1 MGLTGMYIMVTEGK
15 ENIMNRDIMEGNWK
29 QLRGHIK
36 EWWGT
41 STDDELDQIDGQY
54 DRFVGKLQE
63 KYGYTQEEAEDAVSR
78 FLDRVEYR
86 MDDNTVMDDTTG

>member
-1 MGLTGMYIMVTEGK
+1 LWPYQNGGAPC
-15 ENIMNRDIMEGNWK
+15 
-29 QLRGHIK
+29 
-36 EWWGT
+36 
-41 STDDELDQIDGQY
+41 DDELDQIDGQY

-86 MDDNTVMDDTTG
+86 MDDNTMRDDTTL

>member
-1 MGLTGMYIMVTEGK
+1 MYIIITEGK
-15 ENIMNRDIMEGNWK
+15 ENIMNRNIMEGNWK

-41 STDDELDQIDGQY
+41 ITDDELDQIDGQY

-86 MDDNTVMDDTTG
+86 MDDNAVMDDTTG

>member
-1 MGLTGMYIMVTEGK
+1 MYIIVTEGK
-15 ENIMNRDIMEGNWK
+15 ENIMNRDVMEGNWK

-41 STDDELDQIDGQY
+41 ITDDELDQIDGQY

-86 MDDNTVMDDTTG
+86 MDDNAVMDDTTG

>member
-1 MGLTGMYIMVTEGK
+1 MYIIVKEGK
-15 ENIMNRDIMEGNWK
+15 ENMMNRDIMEGNWK

-41 STDDELDQIDGQY
+41 ITDDELDQIDGQY

-86 MDDNTVMDDTTG
+86 MDDNTMRDDTTV